1 MMPYSAYQLYQA
13 ERTKSAAE
21 MRRADQQLG
30 ELSRTLSSAWHYATR
45 PAGALL
51 ALAGRP
57 RRRDQASAAAFCE
70 AGC

>member
-1 MMPYSAYQLYQA
+1 MMPYAAYQLYQA

-30 ELSRTLSSAWHYATR
+30 ELSRTLSSAWHYTTR

-51 ALAGRP
+51 ALLGGP
-57 RRRDQASAAAFCE
+57 RRRARAGSAEVCE

>member
-1 MMPYSAYQLYQA
+1 MPYGAYQLYQA

-21 MRRADQQLG
+21 IRRADAQLG
-30 ELSRTLSSAWHYATR
+30 EISRTLSSAWHHASR

-51 ALAGRP
+51 ALLGRP
-57 RRRDQASAAAFCE
+57 RRRDQAESAALCK